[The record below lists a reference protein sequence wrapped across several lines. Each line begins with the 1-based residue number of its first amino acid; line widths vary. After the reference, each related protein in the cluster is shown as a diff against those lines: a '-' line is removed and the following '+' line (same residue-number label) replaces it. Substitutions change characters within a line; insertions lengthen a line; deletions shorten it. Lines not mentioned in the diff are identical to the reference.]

1 MHQEKRNTTR
11 HISLAFFLNL
21 GFTIIEI
28 IGGIYTNSIA
38 ILSDALHDFGDT
50 VSLAVAWYLQK
61 ISNRGR
67 DKYYTY
73 GYRRFSLLGA
83 VFISVMLI
91 VGSVFII
98 RESIERLLSPDE
110 VNAQGMM
117 YLAILG
123 IIVNGIAVLRLRK
136 GTTMNERAVYL
147 HMLEDVLGWVAVL
160 VVSIVMMFVDAPILD
175 PLLSIGITLWVLFN
189 VYKNLRKTFRILL
202 QEVPQNVNID
212 RVEKALNNIEGIS
225 SIHDLHIWSLDGEN
239 NIITLHAVIDDNSSD
254 EKQRELKRAIR
265 DTCERLNI
273 QHATIEFETKGE
285 ECVFEDDSGVIG

>member
-1 MHQEKRNTTR
+1 MQTVRQNKTR

-38 ILSDALHDFGDT
+38 ILSDALHDFGDSI
-50 VSLAVAWYLQK
+50 SLAVAWYLQK

-91 VGSVFII
+91 VGAVFII
-98 RESIERLLSPDE
+98 KESITRLMSPDE
-110 VNAQGMM
+110 VNARGMM

-123 IIVNGIAVLRLRK
+123 IIVNGIAVLRLRR
-136 GTTMNERAVYL
+136 GTSMNEKAVYL
-147 HMLEDVLGWVAVL
+147 HMLEDVLGWMAVL

-175 PLLSIGITLWVLFN
+175 PLLSIGITGWVLYN
-189 VYKNLRKTFRILL
+189 VYKNLKKTFRILL
-202 QEVPQNVNID
+202 QEVPGNVDIE
-212 RVEKALNNIEGIS
+212 RVEKELRQIEGIY
-225 SIHDLHIWSLDGEN
+225 SIHDLHIWSLDGDN
-239 NIITLHAVIDDNSSD
+239 NIITLHAVIAENSSD
-254 EKQRELKRAIR
+254 EDQQKLKRDIR
-265 DTCERLNI
+265 TICERLNI
-273 QHATIEFETKGE
+273 QHATIEFETEGE
-285 ECVFEDDSGVIG
+285 ECVFEEC

>member
-1 MHQEKRNTTR
+1 
-11 HISLAFFLNL
+11 
-21 GFTIIEI
+21 
-28 IGGIYTNSIA
+28 
-38 ILSDALHDFGDT
+38 
-50 VSLAVAWYLQK
+50 
-61 ISNRGR
+61 
-67 DKYYTY
+67 
-73 GYRRFSLLGA
+73 
-83 VFISVMLI
+83 MLI

-136 GTTMNERAVYL
+136 GTSMNERAVYI

-175 PLLSIGITLWVLFN
+175 PLLSIGITVWVLFN
-189 VYKNLRKTFRILL
+189 VYKNLKKTFRILL
-202 QEVPQNVNID
+202 QEVPQNVDID
-212 RVEKALNNIEGIS
+212 SVEKELSDIEGIS

-239 NIITLHAVIDDNSSD
+239 NIITLHAVIDDNSSN
-254 EKQRELKRAIR
+254 ENQRKLKRAIR

-273 QHATIEFETKGE
+273 HHATIEFETKGE
-285 ECVFEDDSGVIG
+285 ECVFEDDNGVIG